1 MTKRIVSLL
10 IAVMLVV
17 GIFAIPAAANTLSL
31 GNTPCDNCGM
41 DCFTAYGPWYT
52 VSNTGR
58 IDGCGYKSGPHVHVN
73 QNRNITVMCT
83 VCGHI
88 NSITRDKGRTICPYG
103 PEA

>member
-31 GNTPCDNCGM
+31 GNTPCDNCGK

-52 VSNTGR
+52 VSNTSSCMVR
-58 IDGCGYKSGPHVHVN
+58 
-73 QNRNITVMCT
+73 
-83 VCGHI
+83 
-88 NSITRDKGRTICPYG
+88 
-103 PEA
+103 